1 MSEFDKGSDPG
12 SGAGSTRSV
21 DRALRVLIAV
31 LEPDAQDTSLS
42 GIARATE
49 LSPSTASR
57 LLATLSTHGLVS
69 RDPDGRY
76 RTGVRMKQIAAES
89 LRDDPL
95 YEASGPHLAQL
106 AAETGETASLGIAAE
121 PAAVLYLR
129 QVASD
134 RQVQTK
140 VWTGRTIPREG
151 TALGAALDGLAEP
164 GTAHVSRRAGSDVVA
179 VASAV
184 YGPYGE
190 VIGAISVN
198 SPEFRTTDDEIA
210 SFRAA
215 VSKRAV
221 LLSRAMGAPPTLLT
235 RAATGTA

>member
-1 MSEFDKGSDPG
+1 MSEFEKGSDPG
-12 SGAGSTRSV
+12 AGAGATRSV

-31 LEPDAQDTSLS
+31 LEPAAQDTTLS
-42 GIARATE
+42 GIARATD

-69 RDPDGRY
+69 RDADGRY

-121 PAAVLYLR
+121 PGAVLYLR
-129 QVASD
+129 QAASD

-164 GTAHVSRRAGSDVVA
+164 GAAHVSRRADSDVVA

-184 YGPYGE
+184 YGPHGE

-198 SPEFRTTDDEIA
+198 SPQFRTTDDEIV

-221 LLSRAMGAPPTLLT
+221 LLSRAMGAPPALFTV
-235 RAATGTA
+235 AGTA